1 MPRRST
7 NPESSHVAHINLK
20 RLIGLLVFILILYV
34 VLPQFHQFHSSLVIA
49 RQANRW
55 WLLAALGAMG
65 LTYLASA
72 AIYLLLAKRQL
83 HFFRTVLVQIA
94 GTFTNRLLPAGIGAI
109 GISYDYLRKNK
120 HNSDQAVAVVAA
132 NNTIG
137 FIGNMLL
144 LIITALI
151 AHQSVTQI
159 FHHHYK
165 IPSTWVIL
173 VSIVILFII
182 IVWLKLA
189 GKKFFLRVRQILKN
203 LGNYRAHPLRLVGA
217 LAFSALLT
225 SSYTLCL
232 MTCLWAV
239 GIHLSFAIVL
249 IVLTIGVA
257 GGTAVPT
264 PGGLGGAEAGL
275 TAGFVAY
282 GLTSN
287 RALAVTLLY
296 RLLTYWL
303 ALVIGAL
310 AFSVARRLRY
320 L

>member
-1 MPRRST
+1 MPKIRTDSE
-7 NPESSHVAHINLK
+7 PSHAAHINLK
-20 RLIGLLVFILILYV
+20 RLAGLVVLLLILYV
-34 VLPQFHQFHSSLVIA
+34 VLPQFHQFHSSLDIA
-49 RQANRW
+49 QQANRL
-55 WLLAALGAMG
+55 WLLAALGAIG

-72 AIYLLLAKRQL
+72 SIYLLLAKQKL
-83 HFFRTVLVQIA
+83 SFFRTVLAQIA

-120 HNSDQAVAVVAA
+120 HSPNQAVAVVAA

-144 LIITALI
+144 LILTALI
-151 AHQSVTQI
+151 AHESIAQI
-159 FHHHYK
+159 FRHHYK
-165 IPSTWVIL
+165 VPSTWVIL
-173 VSIVILFII
+173 IAIAILFII
-182 IVWLKLA
+182 IIWFKLA
-189 GKKFFLRVRQILKN
+189 GKKFFKKVLQILKN
-203 LGNYRAHPLRLVGA
+203 LSNYRAHPVRLAGA
-217 LAFSALLT
+217 LIFSILLT
-225 SSYTLCL
+225 SSYALCL

-239 GIHLSFAIVL
+239 GLHLSFAIVL

-257 GGTAVPT
+257 GGTVVPT

-282 GLTSN
+282 GLSSN

-303 ALVIGAL
+303 VLVIGAL
-310 AFSVARRLRY
+310 AFSIARKFKY